1 MKIVLRHLVPALSLA
16 ALLPAARAADDTKPA
31 EKTERKELRIFSSPD
46 RELPRVGRGAIVR
59 HLSSGEKENVTFLGV
74 ETGPVPPALVAQL
87 GLTEGQGLVVNHVV
101 PDSPAAGTLK
111 QHDILLKLDDQILI
125 EQRQLA
131 VLIRNHKEGDEVT
144 LTYLRGG
151 KQTTARVKLAK
162 HEVQKMSL
170 AMPGAGDGG
179 AFAFAQGGGSGTFD
193 VQVLPR
199 IELQNGAEMDRLLG
213 LIDSARTPGQ
223 HRMNIVAPPGAG
235 GDRTISVTVN
245 TGNSHVVLD
254 DDKGSLDLTIK
265 DGRKELVAKNR
276 KGEEVFSGPV
286 NTPEERK
293 ALPADVR
300 ARLER
305 LEDSTQFRFKTDAD
319 FKGAET
325 KILRP
330 RGQGIMQPRKPEP
343 DLRAENLF
351 L

>member
-1 MKIVLRHLVPALSLA
+1 
-16 ALLPAARAADDTKPA
+16 
-31 EKTERKELRIFSSPD
+31 
-46 RELPRVGRGAIVR
+46 VR
-59 HLSSGEKENVTFLGV
+59 HISSGEKENVTFLGV
-74 ETGPVPPALVAQL
+74 ETGPVPAVVVAQL
-87 GLTEGQGLVVNHVV
+87 GLAEGQGLVVNHVV
-101 PDSPAAGTLK
+101 PDSPAASALK
-111 QHDILLKLDDQILI
+111 QHDILLKFDDQILI
-125 EQRQLA
+125 EQRQLS
-131 VLIRNHKEGDEVT
+131 VLVRGRKEGEEVT

-151 KQTTARVKLAK
+151 KQATARVKLAK

-170 AMPGAGDGG
+170 MLPASGEGG
-179 AFAFAQGGGSGTFD
+179 AVAFAQSGGSAPFD
-193 VQVLPR
+193 VQVHPR
-199 IELQNGAEMDRLLG
+199 VDLQSTAEMDRLLG

-223 HRMNIVAPPGAG
+223 HRMNIIGPSGG

-254 DDKGSLDLTIK
+254 DDKGTLDLTIK
-265 DGRKELVAKNR
+265 DGRKELVAKNS
-276 KGEEVFSGPV
+276 KGEQVFAGPV

-325 KILRP
+325 KIFRP
-330 RGQGIMQPRKPEP
+330 RGQSIVLPRQPEP
-343 DLRAENLF
+343 ERSNGALF